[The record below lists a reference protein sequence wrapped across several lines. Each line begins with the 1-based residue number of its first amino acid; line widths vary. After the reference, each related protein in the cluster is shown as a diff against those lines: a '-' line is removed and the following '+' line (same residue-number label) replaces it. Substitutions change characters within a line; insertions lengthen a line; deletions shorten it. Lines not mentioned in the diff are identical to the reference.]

1 MHQEVSVRRP
11 RRKAEETREDILNT
25 AEAMFRERGIAK
37 CSIAD
42 VAQALSMSPANVF
55 KHFHSKSALADA
67 ICERHVSRMIGRFE
81 NLHETA
87 PAPQRLEIVVRKLME
102 AHLQDLRDNP
112 YLFEMIFIMS
122 EADLPSGHRYK
133 ELIDAL
139 FTELVRHGTETGVY
153 RCDDLVATSRYVA
166 AAFASVLHP
175 ALLVKSNAE
184 ELRDRCAGLAKL
196 VNAAL
201 QNQLVK

>member
-1 MHQEVSVRRP
+1 VRRP

-25 AEAMFRERGIAK
+25 AEALFRERGIAK

-67 ICERHVSRMIGRFE
+67 ICERHISRMIGRFE
-81 NLHETA
+81 TLDEPA
-87 PAPQRLEIVVRKLME
+87 PAPERLEIVVRKLME

-122 EADLPSGHRYK
+122 EADLPSGQHYK
-133 ELIDAL
+133 ELIEGL
-139 FTELVRHGTETGVY
+139 FAKLVRHGVESGVY
-153 RCDDLVATSRYVA
+153 RCGDACDTSRYVA
-166 AAFASVLHP
+166 AAFSSVLHP
-175 ALLVKSNAE
+175 ALLMKSDAE
-184 ELRDRCAGLAKL
+184 ELRDRCAGLARL

-201 QNQLVK
+201 QNPLVK